1 MFYRNLFTLYCLTVS
16 VKYGQGVDQVRAGVS
31 ASAGVGVGGVEKATN
46 NYAMFSAPI
55 GQQNLADVHRT
66 QELRRRT
73 GVGAEDSSGSA
84 YVTNSGNGM
93 TNMNGHLNGNMSMN
107 MNMKASMR
115 DYNGKP
121 YINNSN
127 SNGNSSSSSG
137 DRYGRGYSTQNQHQ
151 LQLQQQQRPNR
162 DMRAHLQGA
171 EKVEKTIAQVITYNT
186 LIQFNDKSF
195 SNFTKLYLYVF
206 FDNFTIFYM
215 IL

>member
-1 MFYRNLFTLYCLTVS
+1 M
-16 VKYGQGVDQVRAGVS
+16 RAGVS

-55 GQQNLADVHRT
+55 GQQNLADVHRS

-84 YVTNSGNGM
+84 YVTNSENGM
-93 TNMNGHLNGNMSMN
+93 TNMNGHINGNMSMN

-115 DYNGKP
+115 DYNSKP
-121 YINNSN
+121 YNNNNSN
-127 SNGNSSSSSG
+127 SNNNSSSSSTSG

-171 EKVEKTIAQVITYNT
+171 EKVEKTIAQVITHNT
-186 LIQFNDKSF
+186 LIQLNDKLF
-195 SNFTKLYLYVF
+195 LNFTTLYLYVF
-206 FDNFTIFYM
+206 F
-215 IL
+215 

>member
-1 MFYRNLFTLYCLTVS
+1 M
-16 VKYGQGVDQVRAGVS
+16 RAGVN

-55 GQQNLADVHRT
+55 GQQNLADVHRS

-84 YVTNSGNGM
+84 YVTNSENGM
-93 TNMNGHLNGNMSMN
+93 TNMNGHINGNMSMN

-115 DYNGKP
+115 DYSRKP
-121 YINNSN
+121 SNNDS
-127 SNGNSSSSSG
+127 NSSSSSSSG
-137 DRYGRGYSTQNQHQ
+137 GGGASDRYGRGYSTQNQHQ

-171 EKVEKTIAQVITYNT
+171 EKVEKTIAQVITHTKNT
-186 LIQFNDKSF
+186 HKIE
-195 SNFTKLYLYVF
+195 
-206 FDNFTIFYM
+206 
-215 IL
+215 

>member
-1 MFYRNLFTLYCLTVS
+1 
-16 VKYGQGVDQVRAGVS
+16 VDQVRAGVS
-31 ASAGVGVGGVEKATN
+31 ASAGGVGAGGVEKATN

-55 GQQNLADVHRT
+55 GQQNLADVHRS

-84 YVTNSGNGM
+84 YVTNFENGM
-93 TNMNGHLNGNMSMN
+93 TNMNGHINGNMSMN

-121 YINNSN
+121 YNNNSN
-127 SNGNSSSSSG
+127 SNNSSSSSSSSG

-151 LQLQQQQRPNR
+151 LQLQQQQQRPSR

-171 EKVEKTIAQVITYNT
+171 EKVEKTIAQVITCNT
-186 LIQFNDKSF
+186 LIQLNDNYFQILLSYIFMFFYKQF
-195 SNFTKLYLYVF
+195 YYVLYDFVIIIFCF
-206 FDNFTIFYM
+206 FV
-215 IL
+215 